1 MVIAPPFRVAL
12 RYSCKKITKIEN
24 IDGSRAIIASMDT
37 VELSLFVAVAREGSF
52 AGAARELNLDPS
64 AVSRAVAS
72 LESQLKVRL
81 FQRTTRQMTLTDAGR
96 LYLTRIAP
104 LVEELDRAR
113 DEVRSSRSDPTGVVR
128 VTASVAFGQIYIVP
142 RLAVFRREF
151 PRLNLELILSDANLD
166 LVADRID
173 AAIRLGPTHRADVQA
188 ERLFDTHY
196 RVCASPSY
204 LTRMGRPTTP
214 EALRGH
220 DCVVMPL
227 PDYRSR
233 WLFKL
238 QETLSEV
245 SIKGSFI
252 LSTALAVRTAALDGL
267 GPALLPDWLV
277 RDDLKLATLID
288 LFPDHQVS
296 ATTFDTAAWLL
307 YPSANYL
314 PNRVQATMSFLRR
327 EFGSPQ
333 D

>member
-1 MVIAPPFRVAL
+1 
-12 RYSCKKITKIEN
+12 
-24 IDGSRAIIASMDT
+24 MDT
-37 VELSLFVAVAREGSF
+37 SGLNLFVAVAREGSF
-52 AGAARELNLDPS
+52 AGAARELDLDPS
-64 AVSRAVAS
+64 AVSRTVAS
-72 LESQLKVRL
+72 LESELGVRL

-128 VTASVAFGQIYIVP
+128 VTASVAFGQIQIVP
-142 RLAVFRREF
+142 RLAAFRREF
-151 PRLNLELILSDANLD
+151 SRLNLELMLTDANLD

-173 AAIRLGPTHRADVQA
+173 LAVRLGPSHRADVQA
-188 ERLFDTHY
+188 EKLFDTHY
-196 RVCASPSY
+196 RVCASPGY
-204 LTRMGRPTTP
+204 ITRIGRPATP
-214 EALRGH
+214 NALRDH

-245 SIKGSFI
+245 SIRGNFV

-277 RDDLKLATLID
+277 GDDLKLATLVD
-288 LFPDHQVS
+288 LFPDHQVT
-296 ATTFDTAAWLL
+296 ATTFDTGAWLL
-307 YPSANYL
+307 YPSASYL
-314 PNRVQATMSFLRR
+314 PKRVQATMSFLRR
-327 EFGSPQ
+327 ELCR
-333 D
+333 